1 MPAPKE
7 IIELIEQFDRNIERY
22 KSGNYNEEDVR
33 SEFIDPFF
41 KALGW
46 DLYNEMHYFEDY
58 KDVVRERSLRMEE
71 GGTKAPDYSFRIG
84 GTPKFFVEAK
94 KPSVNLKGDIS
105 PAFQLR
111 RYGWSAKL
119 SLSVLTDF
127 EELAVY
133 DCRVKPV
140 KTDKA
145 STARVFYY
153 DYKEYIDK
161 WDEIA
166 SIFSKESV
174 LRGSFDK
181 YAQDNKAK
189 RGTAEVDAAFLEE
202 ISKWRKDFAQNI
214 ALRNKDLDLTIRD
227 LNYAVQVIIDRIVF
241 LRISEDRGIERY
253 GQLQALVS
261 GEGVYRRLRELFRRA
276 DERYNS
282 GLFHFIE
289 ESGREGPDTQA
300 GNR

>member
-1 MPAPKE
+1 
-7 IIELIEQFDRNIERY
+7 
-22 KSGNYNEEDVR
+22 
-33 SEFIDPFF
+33 
-41 KALGW
+41 
-46 DLYNEMHYFEDY
+46 
-58 KDVVRERSLRMEE
+58 MEE

-227 LNYAVQVIIDRIVF
+227 LNYAVQVIIYRIVF